1 MGKAIPDADLDLEAD
16 DLIAHGNS
24 MVVCSGQPANYA
36 GVAAVT
42 LATVALAGG
51 DYTKA
56 AGAVDGRKVTVA
68 AKSGLVPSGGT
79 ATHIV
84 IVDTVNTVLKRVTTC
99 TSLVLTAGVP
109 INIPAWSITFR
120 API

>member
-1 MGKAIPDADLDLEAD
+1 
-16 DLIAHGNS
+16 
-24 MVVCSGQPANYA
+24 
-36 GVAAVT
+36 
-42 LATVALAGG
+42 
-51 DYTKA
+51 
-56 AGAVDGRKVTVA
+56 VDGRKVTVA
-68 AKSGLVPSGGT
+68 AKSGLIPSAGGT

-109 INIPAWSITFR
+109 INISAWTITFR